1 MMTTRTAEIR
11 ATGWSN
17 GSPSKSGTGYGLRIR
32 SDDRDK
38 TFLPDW
44 DSVAIDL
51 PNGNCATVTLSEA
64 FWRKCSEL
72 RSPEIGRW
80 MLDEGLAPWPARQP
94 PAFRL
99 EQVGAARF
107 RVSRTDEK

>member
-1 MMTTRTAEIR
+1 MTSNTAGIH
-11 ATGWSN
+11 ATGWYNS
-17 GSPSKSGTGYGLRIR
+17 SPSESGAGYGLRI
-32 SDDRDK
+32 SKGDRD
-38 TFLPDW
+38 TVFSPDW

-51 PNGNCATVTLSEA
+51 PNGNCTTVTLSEA
-64 FWRKCSEL
+64 FWRNCIEL
-72 RSPEIGRW
+72 RSAEIGRW
-80 MLDEGLAPWPARQP
+80 MLDERLAPWPARQP